1 MLPPLVASG
10 DISPATKRELV
21 KSSPELF
28 LGWSCARVVGH
39 HINSQLPY
47 LCSGNS
53 VEFRRFNIIDVVMV
67 SAMGPPG
74 GGRTFITELAYSDLS
89 DVRRDVFD
97 SSVQEV
103 VPKMIDCTINVFKQA
118 MEADG
123 VHPNFLQDAHWAAW
137 LAVPFER
144 PMEET
149 PLGDEAGIDPVMT
162 ALFTRLEGFRRVLQW
177 NLLAEGLV
185 PEGFMM
191 PLVSK
196 AHVQRSASRQQDLR
210 TAAKLS
216 SQGYRSFVWRQGED
230 GSDQIH
236 WEEFA
241 RMACNMVLAMKGLP
255 PSQKEE
261 RGLDLK
267 KRYNPDQEGPNSGQL
282 TVNEKA
288 VVGPEHRLLRVEV
301 DNFAFL
307 AHELQKLGYAC
318 SSVGAKD
325 YVPLKDRERLAQS
338 EWSFAPKSGV
348 KRGKSTARHFLEK
361 RVKDGGHKA
370 TIDGHQWPID
380 DDGQAIFWRND
391 RFEIVGEPEFLVL
404 PGDADID
411 AFLDGTSEEPG
422 AGDAVQAVMGVL
434 WESHGFERCTQS
446 DQGAVRVLL
455 QFKDL
460 DERLHRQS
468 SGTDQE
474 VHRIQQLHHLGRSAD
489 LGSARHVDAPPGPA
503 RGYLRFGLSENWSMD
518 ANTEVDFEDPDMTC
532 SSVPIPEDANALQSF
547 MQKNDL
553 RSVWDSFYSSKGDI
567 WDPPVSVWKMRGS
580 ASAQPKKVGEET
592 DFGFDSGDRRTCGPM
607 LKKMDAQTVAMSQVI
622 AATLD
627 VWSDLWRGSL
637 LQDMYQLIDHIFYDG
652 RHLFGQGEQAL
663 RLREKPLEAKG
674 RQMSLGFRVASPA
687 WVSGTKGGPGR
698 GKDPADR
705 DWLALM
711 PNELLPSDHLP
722 IVWDFHL
729 NVNSPRWEPTVLV
742 SCAKQL
748 FQQLRSLL
756 PGADPNLDEI
766 ESLFAPLYLGGL
778 HGRRDSSPDVALSVF
793 HVLKKISVEAKA
805 TLKYELTDNVSK
817 LELFRERII
826 KATGRHQ
833 SKATYESS
841 LVQALLFSAASI
853 VAGQGGLFSDQWS
866 TIALAAMRCVLRTL
880 TAVPCL
886 DPSFVEVMS
895 EGQLWALLA
904 QMTSIITPNCPYIVK
919 AFDQNGIVTSQDM
932 DCLLVEI
939 GEQLNCRRTPC
950 APALCVLRCINWRK
964 CATGTHVAAAVKM
977 LMQAIEAGKI
987 PFLEQHLFGPTDRM
1001 EEMQAVPSAVSVVST
1016 IRLLR
1021 ANSATP
1027 QPPLP
1032 PEMQHKQTFDQSAAI
1047 SALASL
1053 ANSGNLDSG
1062 GGLAL
1067 LLESLQR
1074 QMALAQGT
1082 STPERQARALHRPP
1096 PWVVASY
1103 VRRTVVSALE
1113 KTEPL
1118 EALVVSAQKLHVSEQ
1133 EAKKRARLNP
1143 VEELIQALVD
1153 FPQDGPQSQAHTFG
1167 RILRL
1172 LVKIAD
1178 RCGPKALLAPMVARN
1193 GIDRIRDVLRC
1204 LALLSEEDL
1213 QRWKTHLHLNRFLD
1227 LLLSVDVSSDSLLL
1241 ALQQRV
1247 EEAIKEKEFK
1257 ELLMQRPS
1265 RDDASPKSYDLNKIL
1280 AEIDTFDFVKKLPE
1294 SPAMED
1300 LFTRGEVETFDVAAW
1315 QGNSF
1320 GASPPLGDEP
1330 CALNDLLPTPAKSHY
1345 LFNLRDIWKVF
1356 LGLCS
1361 LSAKKS
1367 NNVPTVTRCWAHEI
1381 QRVFGDRLTD
1391 EQDLQWMKTQ
1401 VDTAVGQDLAQD
1413 LGSIFDK
1420 DQSVTAQVAANV
1432 SFYLLGFGA
1441 GSYCL

>member
-1 MLPPLVASG
+1 M
-10 DISPATKRELV
+10 SPKCESWWPIEFPRQIMYFQKALHLDRELCIRGAAPIQSWQELV
-21 KSSPELF
+21 K
-28 LGWSCARVVGH
+28 
-39 HINSQLPY
+39 
-47 LCSGNS
+47 
-53 VEFRRFNIIDVVMV
+53 FNIIDVVMV

-74 GGRTFITELAYSDLS
+74 GGRTFITERLKRHYSTLAYSDLS
-89 DVRRDVFD
+89 DVSIKHIFAVITKHFFAVFD

-118 MEADG
+118 QPAQQAAMIWKKVREAMEADG
-123 VHPNFLQDAHWAAW
+123 VHPNFLQDAHWVQLWRKHFEGSA
-137 LAVPFER
+137 LLDPEVPFER

-162 ALFTRLEGFRRVLQW
+162 
-177 NLLAEGLV
+177 
-185 PEGFMM
+185 
-191 PLVSK
+191 
-196 AHVQRSASRQQDLR
+196 DLR

-288 VVGPEHRLLRVEV
+288 VVGPEHRLLRV

-325 YVPLKDRERLAQS
+325 YVPLKDRTGSYGERLAQS

-434 WESHGFERCTQS
+434 WESHGCTQS

-460 DERLHRQS
+460 DERLHRQ
-468 SGTDQE
+468 QFYPI
-474 VHRIQQLHHLGRSAD
+474 R
-489 LGSARHVDAPPGPA
+489 
-503 RGYLRFGLSENWSMD
+503 SMD

-580 ASAQPKKVGEET
+580 ASAQPK
-592 DFGFDSGDRRTCGPM
+592 
-607 LKKMDAQTVAMSQVI
+607 
-622 AATLD
+622 
-627 VWSDLWRGSL
+627 
-637 LQDMYQLIDHIFYDG
+637 
-652 RHLFGQGEQAL
+652 
-663 RLREKPLEAKG
+663 
-674 RQMSLGFRVASPA
+674 
-687 WVSGTKGGPGR
+687 
-698 GKDPADR
+698 KDPADR

-817 LELFRERII
+817 LELFRERSWSDSDGLLPRII

-1016 IRLLR
+1016 IRVLVKIYLFEGR
-1021 ANSATP
+1021 PVHGAEAVA
-1027 QPPLP
+1027 
-1032 PEMQHKQTFDQSAAI
+1032 K
-1047 SALASL
+1047 
-1053 ANSGNLDSG
+1053 DSG

-1178 RCGPKALLAPMVARN
+1178 RCGPKALLAPMVARSR
-1193 GIDRIRDVLRC
+1193 GGDPVF
-1204 LALLSEEDL
+1204 ALLSEEDL

-1247 EEAIKEKEFK
+1247 EEAIK
-1257 ELLMQRPS
+1257 
-1265 RDDASPKSYDLNKIL
+1265 
-1280 AEIDTFDFVKKLPE
+1280 
-1294 SPAMED
+1294 
-1300 LFTRGEVETFDVAAW
+1300 
-1315 QGNSF
+1315 
-1320 GASPPLGDEP
+1320 
-1330 CALNDLLPTPAKSHY
+1330 
-1345 LFNLRDIWKVF
+1345 
-1356 LGLCS
+1356 
-1361 LSAKKS
+1361 
-1367 NNVPTVTRCWAHEI
+1367 
-1381 QRVFGDRLTD
+1381 
-1391 EQDLQWMKTQ
+1391 
-1401 VDTAVGQDLAQD
+1401 
-1413 LGSIFDK
+1413 
-1420 DQSVTAQVAANV
+1420 DQQHS
-1432 SFYLLGFGA
+1432 
-1441 GSYCL
+1441 

>member
-1 MLPPLVASG
+1 MAGLDGYKKKV
-10 DISPATKRELV
+10 RE
-21 KSSPELF
+21 
-28 LGWSCARVVGH
+28 
-39 HINSQLPY
+39 
-47 LCSGNS
+47 
-53 VEFRRFNIIDVVMV
+53 
-67 SAMGPPG
+67 
-74 GGRTFITELAYSDLS
+74 
-89 DVRRDVFD
+89 
-97 SSVQEV
+97 
-103 VPKMIDCTINVFKQA
+103 A

-123 VHPNFLQDAHWAAW
+123 VHPNFLQDAHWVQLWRKHFEGSA
-137 LAVPFER
+137 LLDPEVPFER

-149 PLGDEAGIDPVMT
+149 FKDSNL
-162 ALFTRLEGFRRVLQW
+162 RVLQW

-196 AHVQRSASRQQDLR
+196 AHVQRSDQFLQTLLQTGEPEDLR

-288 VVGPEHRLLRVEV
+288 VVGPEHRLLRVVWFVALLQPDVICFQEV

-325 YVPLKDRERLAQS
+325 YVPLKDRTGSYGERLAQS

-422 AGDAVQAVMGVL
+422 
-434 WESHGFERCTQS
+434 CTQS

-460 DERLHRQS
+460 DERLHRQQFYVSTTHLS

-474 VHRIQQLHHLGRSAD
+474 VHRIQQLHHLGSTWARS
-489 LGSARHVDAPPGPA
+489 
-503 RGYLRFGLSENWSMD
+503 GLPEIWSMD

-580 ASAQPKKVGEET
+580 ASAQPKKVGE
-592 DFGFDSGDRRTCGPM
+592 
-607 LKKMDAQTVAMSQVI
+607 
-622 AATLD
+622 
-627 VWSDLWRGSL
+627 
-637 LQDMYQLIDHIFYDG
+637 DMYQLIDHIFYDG

-663 RLREKPLEAKG
+663 RLREKK
-674 RQMSLGFRVASPA
+674 
-687 WVSGTKGGPGR
+687 TD
-698 GKDPADR
+698 DPADR

-1280 AEIDTFDFVKKLPE
+1280 AEIDTFDFVKKL
-1294 SPAMED
+1294 
-1300 LFTRGEVETFDVAAW
+1300 
-1315 QGNSF
+1315 Q
-1320 GASPPLGDEP
+1320 
-1330 CALNDLLPTPAKSHY
+1330 
-1345 LFNLRDIWKVF
+1345 
-1356 LGLCS
+1356 
-1361 LSAKKS
+1361 
-1367 NNVPTVTRCWAHEI
+1367 
-1381 QRVFGDRLTD
+1381 
-1391 EQDLQWMKTQ
+1391 
-1401 VDTAVGQDLAQD
+1401 
-1413 LGSIFDK
+1413 
-1420 DQSVTAQVAANV
+1420 
-1432 SFYLLGFGA
+1432 
-1441 GSYCL
+1441 